1 MTVCVGDSV
10 QQGNPLLLQKLKDDH
25 TTEVEQ
31 KHHWGANH
39 SESSKQS
46 RHVSST
52 TRSVHLRHTTTST
65 STMPIFPPSP
75 PDNKLMC
82 DIACDFCFNS
92 SPDKMEE
99 AGCAICGQLT
109 PSSKLTRL
117 KSVKQCLRILQ
128 TQGVTRV
135 ERKHSSKPIHEF
147 KGPVLD
153 YKCNR
158 ICDNCRKHLWK
169 GNVP

>member
-1 MTVCVGDSV
+1 MCRKEPEHRSKHAETKDEELLAEHRETGHRRKASWSPSLSHSV
-10 QQGNPLLLQKLKDDH
+10 VHN
-25 TTEVEQ
+25 
-31 KHHWGANH
+31 
-39 SESSKQS
+39 SSSDAGSPQS
-46 RHVSST
+46 IGIETSFLST
-52 TRSVHLRHTTTST
+52 IH
-65 STMPIFPPSP
+65 
-75 PDNKLMC
+75 
-82 DIACDFCFNS
+82 FCFNS

-117 KSVKQCLRILQ
+117 KSVKQYLRILQ